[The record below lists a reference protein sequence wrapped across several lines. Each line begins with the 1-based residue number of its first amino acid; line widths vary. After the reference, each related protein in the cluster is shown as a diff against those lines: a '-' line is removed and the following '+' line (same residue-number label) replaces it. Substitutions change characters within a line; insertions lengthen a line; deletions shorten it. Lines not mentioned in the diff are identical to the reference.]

1 MGLKSMRPN
10 NTPSNTA
17 IAMLVSTETLQ
28 CFEGQDWDLN
38 IHENFQYFIFFIA
51 LNIDCGYTLE
61 SPRLGGSNVYPQS
74 MFWSKIKKK

>member
-1 MGLKSMRPN
+1 MRPS

-17 IAMLVSTETLQ
+17 IAMLMVATETLP

-38 IHENFQYFIFFIA
+38 IYMIFFA

-61 SPRLGGSNVYPQS
+61 SPR
-74 MFWSKIKKK
+74 